1 MEEVG
6 FLFEYKTAITVDDK
20 GRIVIPQKV
29 REDMGLQRGEM
40 LGLEYQDG
48 IITIFV
54 LDLEKLKK

>member
-1 MEEVG
+1 MG